1 MKRREFITL
10 LGVGAAAWPFAAI
23 AQRSAEVRRVG
34 VLANEPWPPLEGLR
48 DGMRAL
54 GYIDERGLHFEHR
67 FAEGR
72 AERYHA
78 LAAEL
83 VHLPVAAI
91 VAWGTP
97 ASLASKPA
105 TGTIPIVMVSGDPIA
120 VGLVPGLAQPGANV
134 TGLSTLAAD
143 LEGNVS
149 SY

>member
-1 MKRREFITL
+1 MRRREFITL

-83 VHLPVAAI
+83 VHLPAPSSPGARRR
-91 VAWGTP
+91 
-97 ASLASKPA
+97 ASLPNRRPVRSR
-105 TGTIPIVMVSGDPIA
+105 
-120 VGLVPGLAQPGANV
+120 
-134 TGLSTLAAD
+134 LS
-143 LEGNVS
+143 
-149 SY
+149 

>member
-10 LGVGAAAWPFAAI
+10 LGGAAAAWPIAAI

-34 VLANEPWPPLEGLR
+34 VLANEPWPPLEGLS

-54 GYIDERGLHFEHR
+54 GYIDEQGLHFEYR

-83 VHLPVAAI
+83 VACRS
-91 VAWGTP
+91 TP
-97 ASLASKPA
+97 SSPGARRRASLPNRRPA
-105 TGTIPIVMVSGDPIA
+105 RSR
-120 VGLVPGLAQPGANV
+120 
-134 TGLSTLAAD
+134 LS
-143 LEGNVS
+143 
-149 SY
+149 